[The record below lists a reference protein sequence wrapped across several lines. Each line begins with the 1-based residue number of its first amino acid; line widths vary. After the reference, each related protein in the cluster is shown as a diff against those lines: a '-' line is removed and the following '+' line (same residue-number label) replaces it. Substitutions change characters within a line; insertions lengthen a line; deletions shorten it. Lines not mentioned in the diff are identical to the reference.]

1 MNKMNSQS
9 TMPSTVAYT
18 APTAPASFPDKTMNL
33 RSFFIALAT
42 IFERRQGMLGLL
54 TLV

>member
-1 MNKMNSQS
+1 MRPQN
-9 TMPSTVAYT
+9 TIAYSS
-18 APTAPASFPDKTMNL
+18 PVSPPSFPDKTMNL
-33 RSFFIALAT
+33 RSFFIALAL

>member
-1 MNKMNSQS
+1 MRTQS
-9 TMPSTVAYT
+9 TILYNSPAS
-18 APTAPASFPDKTMNL
+18 PASFPDNTMNI
-33 RSFFIALAT
+33 RSFFLALAL

>member
-1 MNKMNSQS
+1 MPPQS
-9 TMPSTVAYT
+9 TILYSS
-18 APTAPASFPDKTMNL
+18 PASPASLPDKTMSL
-33 RSFFIALAT
+33 RSFFIALAL

>member
-1 MNKMNSQS
+1 MRPQS
-9 TMPSTVAYT
+9 TTLYT
-18 APTAPASFPDKTMNL
+18 SPASPASFPDKTMNL
-33 RSFFIALAT
+33 RSFFIALAI